1 MCPKDTDFEIFRVS
15 NRGTNV
21 FQQVTDTTYAVN
33 VPGEL
38 RKPNKKIL
46 IEIVDGTIEMTTNST
61 FKTYMELGVSCNFTR
76 GFDTEVISGF
86 NSKNMENLF
95 NVDLYEHTQAT
106 EHHPFKIHSKCS
118 FMLDQLPEKLIFSRY
133 VVIAAT
139 AVPLAFEGYISFT
152 LKLTYFD
159 K

>member
-1 MCPKDTDFEIFRVS
+1 MCKEDFEIFRVS

-21 FQQVTDTTYAVN
+21 FEHVTDTTYSVN

-46 IEIVDGTIEMTTNST
+46 IEVIDGTVEILTSTT
-61 FKTYMELGVSCNFTR
+61 FRTYMELGVSCNFTR

-86 NSKNMENLF
+86 NSKNMEHLF
-95 NVDLYEHTQAT
+95 NVDMYEYKLANVR
-106 EHHPFKIHSKCS
+106 HPFKIHSQCS
-118 FMLDQLPEKLIFSRY
+118 FLLDTLPEKLIFSRY
-133 VVIAAT
+133 VVT
-139 AVPLAFEGYISFT
+139 TGLAVPLEFNGYISFI

-159 K
+159 R